1 MSEPAGANDDG
12 VRGVVE
18 RVTFHNEETGFS
30 VLRVDVRGRRE
41 LVTVIGNVAVVS
53 PGEWITA
60 EGRWV
65 RDREHGMQLKAER
78 VETQPPDSREGIE
91 KYLAS
96 GMIKGIG
103 PVYAKKL
110 VAQFGEEVFAIIE
123 NESARLQEVPGIG
136 AERRRAIKE
145 AWAEQRV
152 VREIMVFLHA
162 NGVSTS
168 RAVRVY
174 KTYGEEAIERIRTDP
189 YCLARDIRGI
199 GFKSADAIA
208 GKLGLAGDSV
218 LRVRAGLAHCLDEAG
233 SDGHCAMVRDGLT
246 EATAELL
253 GVDLELAE
261 RVLDGAVGRD
271 ELAVESVS
279 GRELIYLPRMLAAE
293 RQVAERLGA
302 LARREQ
308 TGYPEIDLER
318 ALTWVQGE
326 TGKVLADSQVT
337 ALRLAVGRS
346 LAVVT
351 GGPGVGKT
359 TLINSVLKIL
369 RAKGVRCVLC
379 APTGRAAKRLAEST
393 GLEAKTIH
401 RLLEPER
408 GGGFKRHEGN
418 PLAGDLFVMDEVS
431 MVDVPLMAR
440 FLRALP
446 PRGNLLLVGDADQ
459 LPSVGPGLVLREVI
473 ESRVVPVAQLDVVF
487 RQAESSVIV
496 TVAHAINSGIL
507 PDLAARE
514 GGDFYFIER
523 EDSGSA
529 LDTLVEIVARRV
541 PTKFG
546 LDAVRDVQVLAPMNK
561 GTLGVRSVNLRLQ
574 EALNPARE
582 GAGEVER
589 FGVIF
594 RAGDKVIQT
603 RNNYDKEVFNG
614 DIGVIR
620 LVDRTER
627 EVVVEF
633 EDRRVT
639 YEFGEMDELDP
650 AWAITVHK
658 SQGSEFP
665 CVIIPVAME
674 QFVLL
679 QRNLIYTAIT
689 RGKRLVVVVGQRKA
703 FAAAVRNDRVR
714 ARVSGLRERLGE

>member
-1 MSEPAGANDDG
+1 MNDDG

-18 RVTFHNEETGFS
+18 RVTFHHEESGFS
-30 VLRVDVRGRRE
+30 VLRVLVRGRKD
-41 LVTVIGNVAVVS
+41 LVTVIGNVATVT

-65 RDREHGMQLKAER
+65 RDREHGLQLKAER

-110 VAQFGEEVFAIIE
+110 VAQFGEEVFSVIE
-123 NESARLQEVPGIG
+123 NESARLQEVGGIG
-136 AERRRAIKE
+136 VERRRAIKE

-174 KTYGEEAIERIRTDP
+174 KTYGEEAIARIRTDP
-189 YCLARDIRGI
+189 YCLSRDIRGI

-208 GKLGLAGDSV
+208 AKLGLAGDSV
-218 LRVRAGLAHCLDEAG
+218 LRVRAGLAHCLDEAAG
-233 SDGHCAMVRDGLT
+233 DGHCAMVRGKLVG
-246 EATAELL
+246 AAGELL
-253 GVDLELAE
+253 GVDGDLVE
-261 RVLDGAVGRD
+261 RVLAGALERQELVADAPGGRD
-271 ELAVESVS
+271 
-279 GRELIYLPRMLAAE
+279 LIFSPTMLAAE
-293 RQVAERLGA
+293 RLVSERLRAMAERA
-302 LARREQ
+302 STA
-308 TGYPEIDLER
+308 YPEIDVDR
-318 ALTWVQGE
+318 ALVWVQDS
-326 TGKVLADSQVT
+326 TGKLLAESQAA
-337 ALRLAVGRS
+337 ALRMS
-346 LAVVT
+346 LVRAIAVVT

-359 TLINSVLKIL
+359 TLVNSILKIL
-369 RAKGVRCVLC
+369 SAKGVRCVLC

-393 GLEAKTIH
+393 GLAAMTIH

-418 PLAGDLFVMDEVS
+418 PLVGDLFVMDEVS

-446 PRGNLLLVGDADQ
+446 RRGNLLLVGDADQ
-459 LPSVGPGLVLREVI
+459 LPSVGPGLVLRDVI
-473 ESRVVPVAQLDVVF
+473 ASGAVPVARLDVVF
-487 RQAESSVIV
+487 RQAEASGIV
-496 TVAHAINSGIL
+496 TAAHLINAGAL
-507 PDLAARE
+507 PELAHRE
-514 GGDFYFIER
+514 GSDFYFIER
-523 EDSGSA
+523 EDSAAA
-529 LDTLVEIVARRV
+529 LETVIELVARRV
-541 PTKFG
+541 PGKFG
-546 LDAVRDVQVLAPMNK
+546 FDPVRDIQVLSAMNK
-561 GTLGVRSVNLRLQ
+561 GTLGVRSVNARLR
-574 EALNPARE
+574 EELNPARE

-589 FGVIF
+589 FGAIF

-614 DIGVIR
+614 DIGVVR
-620 LVDRTER
+620 AVDRTER
-627 EVVVEF
+627 EVSVEF
-633 EDRRVT
+633 DGRRVV
-639 YEFGEMDELDP
+639 YEFGEMDELEP

-665 CVIIPVAME
+665 CVIVPVAME

-689 RGKRLVVVVGQRKA
+689 RGKALAIVVGQRKA
-703 FAAAVRNDRVR
+703 LAAAVRNDRVR
-714 ARVSGLRERLGE
+714 ERVSGLRARLEI